1 MKTLTTIFISLITL
15 VSTANA
21 NENSSNIE
29 ITSTTVTAT
38 TALTAGNNNNTVILN
53 WSAKNQANN
62 SRFEIERSF
71 YSNNFNTIAT
81 MQIAFAN
88 NSSNN
93 FRISDNAAELAGR
106 VIAYY
111 RVKQIDANGNISYS
125 NTMVVNLQDAKNTN
139 VQPGNATQKTTSVRF
154 AATQNG
160 NAVIKIQSLS
170 GNTVAVKNTII
181 SKGNNTIELEN
192 INGLSKGVYVSEVS
206 VNGVI
211 VDNQK
216 LIVE

>member
-29 ITSTTVTAT
+29 ITSTTVVTT
-38 TALTAGNNNNTVILN
+38 TALTAGNNNNTVVLN

-71 YSNNFNTIAT
+71 YSNNFNMIAT

-88 NSSNN
+88 NSTNN
-93 FRISDNAAELAGR
+93 FRISDNAAELTGR

-111 RVKQIDANGNISYS
+111 RVKQIDTNGTISYS
-125 NTMVVNLQDAKNTN
+125 NTMVVNLQDAKNI
-139 VQPGNATQKTTSVRF
+139 NAPSANAAQKTTSIRF
-154 AATQNG
+154 AAAQNG

-170 GNTVAVKNTII
+170 GKTVAVKNTII
-181 SKGNNTIELEN
+181 SKGNNTVELEN

-206 VNGVI
+206 VNGVV

-216 LIVE
+216 VIVE